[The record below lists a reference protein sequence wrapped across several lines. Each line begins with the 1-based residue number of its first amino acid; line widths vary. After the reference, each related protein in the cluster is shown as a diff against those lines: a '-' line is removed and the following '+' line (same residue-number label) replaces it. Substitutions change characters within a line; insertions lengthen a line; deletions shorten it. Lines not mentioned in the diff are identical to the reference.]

1 MSNQNQK
8 IGADQSIDQEGEMQH
23 IEAAVARMPLLGNS
37 GIKARQAGL
46 YELTPDAH
54 PIIGPTP
61 VEGFHLLT
69 GFSGHGFMQG
79 PICGKLMAEIILDG
93 KASTV
98 DISMLDY
105 NRFAEKRLIPEYN
118 IV

>member
-1 MSNQNQK
+1 
-8 IGADQSIDQEGEMQH
+8 
-23 IEAAVARMPLLGNS
+23 
-37 GIKARQAGL
+37 
-46 YELTPDAH
+46 
-54 PIIGPTP
+54 
-61 VEGFHLLT
+61 
-69 GFSGHGFMQG
+69 
-79 PICGKLMAEIILDG
+79 MAEIILDG